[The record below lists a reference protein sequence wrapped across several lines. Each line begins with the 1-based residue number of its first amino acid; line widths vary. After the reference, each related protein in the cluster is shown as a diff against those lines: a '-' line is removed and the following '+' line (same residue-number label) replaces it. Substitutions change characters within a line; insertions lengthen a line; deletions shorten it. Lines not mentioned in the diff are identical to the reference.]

1 MTWVGVGAV
10 KPVDRIRVPVTTTSE
25 TELALSEGVWT
36 DWAWTD
42 PAAMTVA
49 NALVASK
56 ALKKADPPRVLPT
69 ALILK
74 TSQISR

>member
-10 KPVDRIRVPVTTTSE
+10 KPVDRIRVPVTITSE
-25 TELALSEGVWT
+25 TELALSEDV
-36 DWAWTD
+36 WAWTD
-42 PAAMTVA
+42 PAVMTVA